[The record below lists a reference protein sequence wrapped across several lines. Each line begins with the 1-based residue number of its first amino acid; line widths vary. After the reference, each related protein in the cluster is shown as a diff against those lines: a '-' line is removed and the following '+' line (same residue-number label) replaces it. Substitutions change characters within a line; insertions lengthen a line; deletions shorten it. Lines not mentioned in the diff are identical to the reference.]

1 MANLIKWAGQSFN
14 LTIANKAKD
23 NTGISYVTGSA
34 WLNSFQG
41 LSTKTVSNVTNN
53 AAGNT
58 SPSVVTFNT
67 VSCSSAVP
75 KSNAGTAIL
84 ASYFSVKWTNGNAT
98 HDISTGNIE
107 LRYPADQLR
116 SDITSGS
123 YVYSDST
130 KNYTVWAYNGWGASA
145 DSHGD
150 TNGAYAQNT
159 AALTITGAE
168 AYSSTG
174 AAINAVSN
182 KAFTLAFNKTF
193 SISGATDV
201 ILTSKTLAHEDASN
215 PSYAGPTVLTRSDK
229 IYVMNATK
237 EIKLNGSVNAS
248 NFYVVEGQSLSMEFD
263 VVPTNPGTAYSY
275 AVTLAQTPATAAS
288 HTLTAASAGKKGS
301 VTIKGLKIGTTK
313 LQLKS
318 TATAKG
324 QILSPVVTIYVSS
337 NVTEIF
343 INCGDKYSWALA
355 SADVTFTV
363 TGDCI
368 TAVKSGSTLVIT
380 AKALAADVDEDSAV
394 ITLNTGA
401 KLTVNV
407 AHLELTIA

>member
-1 MANLIKWAGQSFN
+1 MANLIKWAGKSFS

-34 WLNSFQG
+34 WSNSFQG
-41 LSTKTVSNVTNN
+41 LSTTKVTSVTNN

-58 SPSVVTFNT
+58 APSVVTFNT
-67 VSCSSAVP
+67 VGPTSMVP
-75 KSNAGTAIL
+75 KSNAGIAIL
-84 ASYFSVKWTNGNAT
+84 ESYFSVKWTNGDAT
-98 HDISTGNIE
+98 HNISTENIE

-116 SDITSGS
+116 SDIVSGS

-130 KNYTVWAYNGWGASA
+130 NKYTVWAYNGWGATA

-159 AALTITGAE
+159 ASLTVTGAE
-168 AYSSTG
+168 GYSSTG
-174 AAINAVSN
+174 AVINAVSN
-182 KAFTLAFNKTF
+182 QAFTLAFNNTCN
-193 SISGATDV
+193 ISVANEV
-201 ILTSKTLAHEDASN
+201 ILNSTSFAGDDASN
-215 PSYAGPTVLTRSDK
+215 PSYAAPTTLTRTDK

-237 EIKLNGSVNAS
+237 EIKVNGSTSAS
-248 NFYVVEGQSLSMEFD
+248 NFYVVEGQTLSMEFD
-263 VVPTNPGTAYSY
+263 VIPTNPGTAYSY

-288 HTLTAASAGKKGS
+288 HTLTAAAAGKKGT
-301 VTIKGLKIGTTK
+301 VAIKGLKIGTTK

-363 TGDCI
+363 SGDCI

-380 AKALAADVDEDSAV
+380 AKALANNVDEAVAV

-407 AHLELTIA
+407 AHLELTLA

>member
-1 MANLIKWAGQSFN
+1 MANLIKWAGKSFS
-14 LTIANKAKD
+14 LTIANKAKN

-41 LSTKTVSNVTNN
+41 LAAKTVTSVTNN

-58 SPSVVTFNT
+58 APSVVTFST
-67 VSCSSAVP
+67 VGASSAVP
-75 KSNAGTAIL
+75 KSNDGIAIL
-84 ASYFSVKWTNGNAT
+84 QSYFSVKWTNGDAT
-98 HDISTGNIE
+98 HNISTGNIE

-116 SDITSGS
+116 SNIVSGS

-130 KNYTVWAYNGWGASA
+130 NNYTVWAYNGWGATA
-145 DSHGD
+145 DSHGE

-159 AALTITGAE
+159 ATLKITGAE
-168 AYSSTG
+168 SYSSTG
-174 AAINAVSN
+174 AVINAISN
-182 KAFTLAFNKTF
+182 QAFTLAFNNTCN
-193 SISGATDV
+193 ISGATDV
-201 ILTSKTLAHEDASN
+201 VLTSTSLAHEDASN
-215 PSYAGPTVLTRSDK
+215 PSYAAPTVLTRSDK

-237 EIKLNGSVNAS
+237 AIKVNGSTSAS
-248 NFYVVEGQSLSMEFD
+248 NFYVVEGQTLSMEFD

-288 HTLTAASAGKKGS
+288 HTLTTASPGKKGS
-301 VTIKGLKIGTTK
+301 VAIKGLAIGTTK

-355 SADVTFTV
+355 SADVTFSV
-363 TGDCI
+363 SGNCV
-368 TAVKSGSTLVIT
+368 TAVKNGSTLVIT
-380 AKALAADVDEDSAV
+380 AKALADGVDEDAAV